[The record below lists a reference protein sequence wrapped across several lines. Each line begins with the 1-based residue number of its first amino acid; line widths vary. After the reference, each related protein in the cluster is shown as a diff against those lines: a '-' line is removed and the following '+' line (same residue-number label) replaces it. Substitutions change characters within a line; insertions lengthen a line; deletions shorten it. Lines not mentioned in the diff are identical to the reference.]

1 MVTPPT
7 VAVIVFVPAPVELN
21 VPVMTPS
28 LPVVPD
34 GVRLLL
40 APLADKLT
48 SAPLTAFPKA
58 SLTVT
63 VIVETLSPLL
73 AVIGL
78 GVAVTEE
85 RLELGEP
92 ARFTVWA
99 TPSDVLPAKFPSPA

>member
-1 MVTPPT
+1 M
-7 VAVIVFVPAPVELN
+7 VFVPAPVELN

-34 GVRLLL
+34 GVRVFFV
-40 APLADKLT
+40 PVADSVT
-48 SAPLTAFPKA
+48 GTPLTAFPKA

-99 TPSDVLPAKFPSPA
+99 TPPDVLPAKLPSPA